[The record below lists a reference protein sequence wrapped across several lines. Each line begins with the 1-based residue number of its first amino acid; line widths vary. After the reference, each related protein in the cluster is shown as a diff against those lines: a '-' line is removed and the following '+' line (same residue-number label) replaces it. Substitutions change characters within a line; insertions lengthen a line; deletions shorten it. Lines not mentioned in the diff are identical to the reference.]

1 MPQGPTV
8 TVEKVRGLAR
18 SARVTRDPNYHAHQ
32 HFVKFETI
40 LDVLA
45 WCFRVEKDKRPEH
58 ANGFV
63 SWGRLASGATY
74 RVDFNIGTDA
84 KGETI
89 LVVTAMEVT
98 K

>member
-1 MPQGPTV
+1 MPQGPIL
-8 TVEKVRGLAR
+8 TVERVRELALNV
-18 SARVTRDPNYHAHQ
+18 RVTRDPAHHAPQ
-32 HFVKFETI
+32 HFVKFETV

-58 ANGFV
+58 ANGYV

-74 RVDFNIGTDA
+74 RVDFNLGSDA
-84 KGETI
+84 KGEII
-89 LVVTAMEVT
+89 LVVTAMEVM